1 MTAPRAPRR
10 SKRSA
15 TQDTSAIP
23 ERTIEAALPRVAQD
37 YAALIAST
45 PKGEPTPDPKQVMA
59 HYAAANTV
67 LAHLLELSALAAR
80 KPDDAEATPETATD
94 AVLLGLRAGMA
105 KEDEG

>member
-1 MTAPRAPRR
+1 MRAPRASRR
-10 SKRSA
+10 SKNIA
-15 TQDTSAIP
+15 TQDSRAIP

-80 KPDDAEATPETATD
+80 KSDDSGATSGAVAD
-94 AVLLGLRAGMA
+94 AALIELRAGMA
-105 KEDEG
+105 REKGG